1 MYQAMAQY
9 HDVNQGQAIHSSTQ
23 VIAVASGKGGV
34 GKTNISAN
42 LAICLAQAGKRVTLL
57 DADMSLGNLDV
68 LLNIHSK
75 YNIAHVVNGRK
86 QIDEVLHTGPLGIN
100 VVCGASGIE
109 KLANLGDFQRIRLVN
124 QLSRLHDLSDVILI
138 DSAAGIAKPVVAFC
152 LAADHTLV
160 VTTTEAT
167 AMTDAYSMIKVLVK
181 NDYNGRISLIVN
193 MADNIKQGQKIYR
206 QMADVAR
213 HFLGVHV
220 YCAAVLVRDTALP
233 NAVSM
238 RKPVVMAA
246 PKSRI
251 AVSLTQLSG
260 KLAQHTTRSDPQP
273 FFRRVASWFS

>member
-1 MYQAMAQY
+1 MAQT
-9 HDVNQGQAIHSSTQ
+9 HDPYRTAQPDAPSAQ

-34 GKTNISAN
+34 GKTNISVN
-42 LAICLAQAGKRVTLL
+42 LAVCLAQAGQRVTLL

-86 QIDEVLHTGPLGIN
+86 QIEEVLHTGPLGIN
-100 VVCGASGIE
+100 VICGASGLE
-109 KLANLGDFQRIRLVN
+109 NLANLGDFQRIRLVN
-124 QLSRLHDLSDVILI
+124 QLSRLHDLSDIIII

-152 LAADHTLV
+152 LASDHTLV
-160 VTTTEAT
+160 VTTPEAT

-181 NDYNGRISLIVN
+181 NNFTGRISLVVN
-193 MADNIKQGQKIYR
+193 MADNIKQGQKIYH

-213 HFLGVHV
+213 HFLGVHI
-220 YCAAVLVRDTALP
+220 YCAAVLIRDTSLP
-233 NAVSM
+233 HAVRL
-238 RKPVVMAA
+238 RKPVVLAS

-251 AVSLTQLSG
+251 AISLSQLSH
-260 KLAQHTTRSDPQP
+260 KLAQNASRSNHQP

>member
-1 MYQAMAQY
+1 MAL
-9 HDVNQGQAIHSSTQ
+9 A
-23 VIAVASGKGGV
+23 KP
-34 GKTNISAN
+34 ISVQIWPSAWPKLAN
-42 LAICLAQAGKRVTLL
+42 ESPSWTRTCP
-57 DADMSLGNLDV
+57 LGNLDV

-86 QIDEVLHTGPLGIN
+86 QIEEVLHTGPLGIN

-109 KLANLGDFQRIRLVN
+109 QLANLGDFQRVRLVN

-152 LAADHTLV
+152 LAADQTLV

-181 NDYNGRISLIVN
+181 NEYQGRISLVIN
-193 MADNIKQGQKIYR
+193 MADNVKQGQKIYR

-213 HFLGVHV
+213 HFLGVHI
-220 YCAAVLVRDTALP
+220 YCAAVLIRDTSLP
-233 NAVSM
+233 NAVRM
-238 RKPVVMAA
+238 RKPVVLAA

-251 AVSLTQLSG
+251 AASLTQLSN
-260 KLAQHTTRSDPQP
+260 KLAQNTARCDSQP
-273 FFRRVASWFS
+273 FFRRVANWFS